1 MNGYVY
7 LNNLTKYLR
16 SNELAPQELAFLQA
30 LEIFSNI
37 TNWASEMTPRNS
49 WLMTHTGFKNKMAIS
64 RWRKSLI
71 EKGLITFEARYKQ
84 AGIYKFTEILT
95 AKQSAEA
102 VGVVTELKERKQE
115 APKQQEE
122 VVVSEQ
128 QEAVSEEPAKVAESC
143 NLDVMA
149 DHAELINFK
158 RIQELDKFVEQGWL
172 PISRISVKDRV
183 MLRERYASIFDEDLA
198 NSGLY
203 NLVGL
208 NWDAVER
215 PAQYIRACFNNLIKL
230 DRMKNGLG
238 VYRE

>member
-16 SNELAPQELAFLQA
+16 SNRLAPQELAFLQA

-49 WLMTHTGFKNKMAIS
+49 WLMTHTGFNNKTAII

-115 APKQQEE
+115 APKQEE
-122 VVVSEQ
+122 VAVSEQ
-128 QEAVSEEPAKVAESC
+128 QEAVSEEPAKIAESC

-149 DHAELINFK
+149 DEAEIISLNRVKEFDDFI
-158 RIQELDKFVEQGWL
+158 DKGWI
-172 PISRISVKDRV
+172 PISRISVKDRA

>member
-16 SNELAPQELAFLQA
+16 SNRLAPQELAFLQA

-49 WLMTHTGFKNKMAIS
+49 WLMTHTGFNNKTAII

-115 APKQQEE
+115 APKQEE
-122 VVVSEQ
+122 AVVSEQ
-128 QEAVSEEPAKVAESC
+128 QEAVSEEPAKIAESC

-149 DHAELINFK
+149 DEAEIISLNRVKEFDDFIAK
-158 RIQELDKFVEQGWL
+158 GWI
-172 PISRISVKDRV
+172 PISRISVKDRA

>member
-30 LEIFSNI
+30 LEIFANV

-71 EKGLITFEARYKQ
+71 EKGLITFEARYKK
-84 AGIYKFTEILT
+84 AGVYKFTEILT

-102 VGVVTELKERKQE
+102 VGVVTELRERKQE
-115 APKQQEE
+115 APKQEK

-128 QEAVSEEPAKVAESC
+128 QEAVSEEPAKIAESY

-149 DHAELINFK
+149 DEAEIISLNRVKEFDDFI
-158 RIQELDKFVEQGWL
+158 DKGWI
-172 PISRISVKDRV
+172 PISRISVKDRA